1 MSSYQCMICY
11 GPTSL
16 KGGGLCFHD
25 AMAIGG
31 KGTSELW
38 CHQCQAKP
46 PEQPRPPRGAKR

>member
-46 PEQPRPPRGAKR
+46 PEAPAPPRKRK